1 MLRGVVFVAG
11 LGLILGL
18 AGPNPVGT
26 EPARAANCYSQGQV
40 RQAVQAGQVIQLSS
54 VLAQI
59 RAAVP
64 GQIVTQ
70 PELCDM
76 GGQLVYLVDVLNQG
90 VVTHVQIDAHTG
102 SISY

>member
-1 MLRGVVFVAG
+1 MSRGAAFVAV
-11 LGLILGL
+11 LGLLLALGWP
-18 AGPNPVGT
+18 AAVDVRPAEAASCMSQGQ
-26 EPARAANCYSQGQV
+26 ARAAVQSGQ
-40 RQAVQAGQVIQLSS
+40 AIQLSG

-64 GQIVTQ
+64 GQIVSE
-70 PELCDM
+70 PLLCDT
-76 GGQLVYLVDVLNQG
+76 GGRLVYMVDVLNQG